1 MAGDFADQAEAVE
14 AMHRR
19 FALEAAQQRA
29 AQVLRGE
36 AEARACD
43 DCGDPI
49 PADRQ
54 KAAPGARRCILC
66 EAARERRERF
76 R

>member
-19 FALEAAQQRA
+19 LALEAAQQRA
-29 AQVLRGE
+29 AEASRGE
-36 AEARACD
+36 AEARACS

-49 PADRQ
+49 PADRR
-54 KAAPGARRCILC
+54 KAAPGARRCISC
-66 EAARERRERF
+66 EAARERQGRF